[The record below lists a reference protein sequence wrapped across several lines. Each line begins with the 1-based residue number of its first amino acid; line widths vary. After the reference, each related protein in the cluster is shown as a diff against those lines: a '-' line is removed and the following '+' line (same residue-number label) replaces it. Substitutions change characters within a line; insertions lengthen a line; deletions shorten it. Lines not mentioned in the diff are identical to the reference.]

1 MRIVVI
7 SLFLSLLIQVRAKN
21 SYYSQ
26 QFESFKQHFGKSY
39 KSFNEES
46 ARFAN
51 FVNNLDEINK
61 DNSSERKWKKGINQ
75 FSDMTK
81 EEFKRKMNGY
91 ITLARD
97 EVQVQTVQ
105 RSHNISLNN
114 LPETVDWRESGAISE
129 IKDQMFCAACWA
141 FVASKCFHT
150 QPMLT
155 RNYVCVLS

>member
-1 MRIVVI
+1 M
-7 SLFLSLLIQVRAKN
+7 QVRAKN
-21 SYYSQ
+21 SDYSQ
-26 QFESFKQHFGKSY
+26 QFESFKQQFGKSY
-39 KSFNEES
+39 KSINEES

-51 FVNNLDEINK
+51 FVNNLEEITK
-61 DNSSERKWKKGINQ
+61 DNFSEKKWKKGINQ

-97 EVQVQTVQ
+97 EVQVQ
-105 RSHNISLNN
+105 RSHNISLNS

-141 FVASKCFHT
+141 FVASKCLHK
-150 QPMLT
+150 QSMLT
-155 RNYVCVLS
+155 RNYVCVLKLNRLNRTYKSRLEKL